1 MTKQELKAWREEHM
15 RLSMAQA
22 AAELGMTQNAYRAME
37 KGTAGISKRTALACF
52 ALYIGADRWGNPPWR
67 H

>member
-22 AAELGMTQNAYRAME
+22 AAVLGMTQNAYRAME
-37 KGTAGISKRTALACF
+37 KGTAGISRRTELCCF